1 MMYGAGSV
9 NSDDEDATL
18 VTHYLLPRCIT
29 MSFGWLEMEDRYDV
43 KQVCHAFEHAV
54 LRGAL
59 GTLRAQTAQL
69 RHDQKQS
76 TEKLRL
82 LRKEQVSVWKH
93 RWQRYNEVVEENSE
107 LRRHPRGDPNPA
119 LPSANKRTPA
129 PHRYC
134 KARISEVVAEA
145 HLQTVDRL
153 DDASLEDAC
162 GAELAEVKGAYAQ
175 FVNAWMNAADV
186 EEDENLKKQLATIA
200 QTPSTWSTKEWVA
213 SAVHALQGVE
223 GQGVEDPNDSS
234 RPSPGE

>member
-1 MMYGAGSV
+1 MAWQG
-9 NSDDEDATL
+9 DEYSQASEDISL

-29 MSFGWLEMEDRYDV
+29 LSFGMLDVQDRFDV

-59 GTLRAQTAQL
+59 DGLRAHSATLRES
-69 RHDQKQS
+69 QKQS
-76 TEKLRL
+76 SDKLRL

-93 RWQRYNEVVEENSE
+93 RWQRYSEVVEENSE

-119 LPSANKRTPA
+119 LPSASKRTPA

-153 DDASLEDAC
+153 DDASLEYAC

-186 EEDENLKKQLATIA
+186 EQDDELRDQLTRIA
-200 QTPSTWSTKEWVA
+200 QAPAAWSTKEWVA

-223 GQGVEDPNDSS
+223 GPDDDYPDL
-234 RPSPGE
+234 